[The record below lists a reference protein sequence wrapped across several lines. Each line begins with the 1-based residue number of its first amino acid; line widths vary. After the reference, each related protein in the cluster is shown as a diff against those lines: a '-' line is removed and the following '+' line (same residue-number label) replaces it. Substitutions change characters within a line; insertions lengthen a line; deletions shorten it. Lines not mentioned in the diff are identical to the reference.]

1 MRKISLY
8 IAVSLDGYIA
18 DNKGGVNWLK
28 GQDENDNTNKSYSE
42 FIEKIDTI
50 IMGWNT
56 YHQFVTE
63 LSPDFWPYENQI
75 TYVMTHREEASSEKI
90 RFINEDL
97 NEFVIKLKKE
107 KGKNIWICGGAN
119 VVQQLMDEDLIDVC
133 NVTIIPTIL
142 GSGVRLFKKG
152 KNEIKLSLV
161 KAKTYNGMIDAVYT
175 RR

>member
-8 IAVSLDGYIA
+8 IAMSLDGYIA
-18 DNKGGVNWLK
+18 DSKGGVNWLK
-28 GQDENDNTNKSYSE
+28 GQDENDNTNNSYSE

-56 YHQFVTE
+56 YHQIVTE

-75 TYVMTHREEASSEKI
+75 TYVMTHREEVSSDKI

-97 NEFVIKLKKE
+97 NEFVIQLKKE

-119 VVQQLMDEDLIDVC
+119 VVQQLIWMK
-133 NVTIIPTIL
+133 IL
-142 GSGVRLFKKG
+142 L
-152 KNEIKLSLV
+152 
-161 KAKTYNGMIDAVYT
+161 MYT
-175 RR
+175 MLL

>member
-1 MRKISLY
+1 MRKISLF
-8 IAVSLDGYIA
+8 IAMSLDGYIA
-18 DNKGGVNWLK
+18 DSKGGVNWLK
-28 GQDENDNTNKSYSE
+28 GQGENNNTNNSYSE

-56 YHQFVTE
+56 YHQIVRE

-75 TYVMTHREEASSEKI
+75 TYVMAHREEVSSDKI

-97 NEFVIKLKKE
+97 NEFVTQLKKE

-119 VVQQLMDEDLIDVC
+119 IVQQLMDEDLIDVY

-152 KNEIKLSLV
+152 KNEIKFSLV
-161 KAKTYNGMIDAVYT
+161 KAQTYNGMIDAVYT

>member
-1 MRKISLY
+1 MRKISLF
-8 IAVSLDGYIA
+8 IAMSLDGYIA
-18 DNKGGVNWLK
+18 DSKGGVNWLK
-28 GQDENDNTNKSYSE
+28 GQGENDNTNNSYSE

-56 YHQFVTE
+56 YHQIVRE

-75 TYVMTHREEASSEKI
+75 TYVMKHREEVSSDKI

-97 NEFVIKLKKE
+97 NEFVTQLKKE
-107 KGKNIWICGGAN
+107 KGKNIWICGEAN
-119 VVQQLMDEDLIDVC
+119 IVQQLMVQDLIDVY

-161 KAKTYNGMIDAVYT
+161 KAQTYNGMIDAVYT

>member
-1 MRKISLY
+1 
-8 IAVSLDGYIA
+8 
-18 DNKGGVNWLK
+18 
-28 GQDENDNTNKSYSE
+28 
-42 FIEKIDTI
+42 
-50 IMGWNT
+50 MGWNT
-56 YHQFVTE
+56 YHQIVRE

-75 TYVMTHREEASSEKI
+75 TYVMTHREEVSSDKI

-97 NEFVIKLKKE
+97 NEFVTQLKKE
-107 KGKNIWICGGAN
+107 KGKNIWISGGAN
-119 VVQQLMDEDLIDVC
+119 IVHQLMDEDLVDVY

-161 KAKTYNGMIDAVYT
+161 KAQTYNGMIDTVYT

>member
-1 MRKISLY
+1 MRKISLF
-8 IAVSLDGYIA
+8 IAMSLDGYIA
-18 DNKGGVNWLK
+18 DSKGGVNWLK
-28 GQDENDNTNKSYSE
+28 GQGENDKTNNSYSE

-56 YHQFVTE
+56 YHQIVRE

-75 TYVMTHREEASSEKI
+75 TYVMKHREEVSSDKI

-97 NEFVIKLKKE
+97 NEFVTQLKKE

-119 VVQQLMDEDLIDVC
+119 IVQQLMVQDLIDVY

-161 KAKTYNGMIDAVYT
+161 KAQTYNGMIDAVYT